1 MGKTA
6 LVTGSSKGI
15 GRAIVIELAKMG
27 YDVAINH
34 SNSEK
39 DALEV
44 QKICQD
50 YGVKAI
56 TIKADVSKMEEIDFL
71 FKTFFDNYN
80 HIDVMVNNA
89 GITRMI
95 PFLEVT
101 EENWDDVIN
110 LNFKGAYFCGQKAA
124 QNMVKCGT
132 KGLIINITSIHQE
145 ILFPHASVYG
155 SGKAGLLKLTKHMA
169 LELAKHGIRVVS
181 IAPGCIHNDPSKRE
195 SERAKLLKSRIPLR
209 LYGECE
215 DIAHVVGF
223 LASGNADYITGVTIP
238 VEGGVLLPPL
248 IDYDVY

>member
-1 MGKTA
+1 MSKTA

-15 GRAIVIELAKMG
+15 GRAIVIELARQG

-39 DALEV
+39 EALEV
-44 QKICQD
+44 QEICKE
-50 YGVKAI
+50 YGVNAI
-56 TIKADVSKMEEIDFL
+56 TIKADISKMEGIEYL
-71 FKTFFDNYN
+71 FKTFFDKYD

-95 PFLEVT
+95 PYLEVT
-101 EENWDDVIN
+101 EQNWNETIN
-110 LNFKGAYFCGQKAA
+110 LNFKGAFFCGQKAA
-124 QNMVKCGT
+124 QKMVDCGT
-132 KGLIINITSIHQE
+132 KGLIINITSIHQQ

-169 LELAKHGIRVVS
+169 LELAKYGIRVVS
-181 IAPGCIHNDPSKRE
+181 IAPGCILNDPSKKEAKRT
-195 SERAKLLKSRIPLR
+195 KLLKSRIPLR

-215 DIAHVVGF
+215 DIAQVVGF
-223 LASGNADYITGVTIP
+223 LSSGKADYITGVTIP

-248 IDYDVY
+248 IDYDIY